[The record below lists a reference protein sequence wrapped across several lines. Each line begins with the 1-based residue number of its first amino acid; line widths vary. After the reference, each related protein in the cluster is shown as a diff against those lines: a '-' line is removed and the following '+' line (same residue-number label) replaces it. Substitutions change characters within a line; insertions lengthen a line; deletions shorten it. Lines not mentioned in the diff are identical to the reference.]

1 MAIITLA
8 NGARY
13 DTSTGRVVSGSATF
27 RETAVGGSQT
37 LTGRTTTQT
46 APAPAQAPAQV
57 IPASQLVGL
66 RPNPITGTV
75 ATSVNATQ
83 ADIDRLNARGT
94 GMTFVNPAQQT
105 SGGGYDD
112 SDLRRRIKEL
122 EDAANARRE
131 AERADASAFLRDIL
145 TQYGMGDLAGSVDQL
160 VKDWGTS
167 QNVIANKLRETES
180 YKTRFKGLLSL
191 QQRGVT
197 DVRNEAEYINL
208 ESQYRQVFRDN
219 GVQNFLGDA
228 GSKAEQDSIAKL
240 VGDYSVSVNEVRDRV
255 VDAQRVVADTPQEV
269 RDSLQRYYNVDP
281 STLVSYVLD
290 PTRTSTRINQLANAA
305 IIGGYGTRAGLDFGA
320 GTAERVGEFLSG
332 GENLRGSAIE
342 PQLTEIAGV
351 QRATERLAQ
360 IEGGQLTAEETA
372 LGQLGLEESAQRK
385 VKTLQ
390 SRERARFSGTSAIN
404 QSTLSRSQ
412 NL

>member
-1 MAIITLA
+1 MALIYAGGQWRDVKDTAKA
-8 NGARY
+8 N
-13 DTSTGRVVSGSATF
+13 
-27 RETAVGGSQT
+27 
-37 LTGRTTTQT
+37 
-46 APAPAQAPAQV
+46 AQAPKPSPTYVSGEGSIIAQSPQTYV
-57 IPASQLVGL
+57 NRMEPSQWQQPASPPKVEQ
-66 RPNPITGTV
+66 
-75 ATSVNATQ
+75 TQ
-83 ADIDRLNARGT
+83 QAGPPPP
-94 GMTFVNPAQQT
+94 GG
-105 SGGGYDD
+105 GGGYDD
-112 SDLRRRIKEL
+112 SAMRSQI
-122 EDAANARRE
+122 AALQAQLARMQAEQAAQRA

-160 VKDWGTS
+160 VQDWGTS
-167 QNVIANKLRETES
+167 RSVIQNKIRDTES
-180 YKTRFKGLLSL
+180 YKSRFKGLLAL

-281 STLVSYVLD
+281 ATLTAYVLD

-305 IIGGYGTRAGLDFGA
+305 IIGGYGTRAGLQFGTQA
-320 GTAERVGEFLSG
+320 AERIGEFLSG
-332 GENLRGSAIE
+332 GENLRGSQIE
-342 PQLTEIAGV
+342 PQLTEIADV

-360 IEGGQLTAEETA
+360 IEKSELSAEETA
-372 LGQLGLEESAQRK
+372 LSQLNLDVTARQK
-385 VKTLQ
+385 VKALQ
-390 SRERARFSGTSAIN
+390 SRERARFGGSSAIT
-404 QSTLSRSQ
+404 QGTLGRSQ
-412 NL
+412 NI

>member
-13 DTSTGRVVSGSATF
+13 DTSTGRVVSGTATF
-27 RETAVGGSQT
+27 RETAAGGSQT

-46 APAPAQAPAQV
+46 APAPTQQV
-57 IPASQLVGL
+57 VPASQLVGL

-94 GMTFVNPAQQT
+94 GMTFVNPAQQGG
-105 SGGGYDD
+105 GGGYDD

-122 EDAANARRE
+122 EDAATARNE
-131 AERADASAFLRDIL
+131 ADRADASAFLRDIL

-160 VKDWGTS
+160 VKDWGSTNRS
-167 QNVIANKLRETES
+167 VLQNKIRETES
-180 YKTRFKGLLSL
+180 YKSRFKGLLAL
-191 QQRGVT
+191 QQRGIT
-197 DVRNEAEYINL
+197 DVANEAEYINL

-228 GSKAEQDSIAKL
+228 GSKAEQDAIAKL

-281 STLVSYVLD
+281 ATLTAYVLD

-305 IIGGYGTRAGLDFGA
+305 IIGGYGTRAGLQFGTQA
-320 GTAERVGEFLSG
+320 AERIGEFLSG
-332 GENLRGSAIE
+332 GENLRGSQIE
-342 PQLTEIAGV
+342 PQLTEIADV

-360 IEGGQLTAEETA
+360 IEKSELSAEETA
-372 LGQLGLEESAQRK
+372 LSQLNLDVTARQK
-385 VKTLQ
+385 VKELQ
-390 SRERARFSGTSAIN
+390 SRERARFGGSSAIT
-404 QSTLSRSQ
+404 QGTLGRSQ
-412 NL
+412 NI